1 MTSQRVERT
10 WIRTGGYGRF
20 RGEWVN
26 ITFLIDLVTASKDQ
40 TVGVYRMGPPSHGIT
55 EYGEIR

>member
-1 MTSQRVERT
+1 HEFVEDL
-10 WIRTGGYGRF
+10 F
-20 RGEWVN
+20 CHSDAVED
-26 ITFLIDLVTASKDQ
+26 IDISPYDEYLVTASKDQ